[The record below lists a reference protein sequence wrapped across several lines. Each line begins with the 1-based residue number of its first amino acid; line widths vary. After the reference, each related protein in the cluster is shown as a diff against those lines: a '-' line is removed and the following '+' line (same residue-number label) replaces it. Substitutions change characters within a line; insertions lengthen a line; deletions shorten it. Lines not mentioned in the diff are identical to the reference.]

1 MSLQLQL
8 YGFYNRLARKIA
20 IGNLGGPVKRKKYMK
35 ARKMFY
41 VTVILISIIVL
52 LLLLL
57 LLQLRKTKK
66 KLTESLKAY
75 NFIQYEIT

>member
-20 IGNLGGPVKRKKYMK
+20 IANLGGPVKRKKYMK

-57 LLQLRKTKK
+57 LQLRKTKK

>member
-1 MSLQLQL
+1 
-8 YGFYNRLARKIA
+8 
-20 IGNLGGPVKRKKYMK
+20 MK

-41 VTVILISIIVL
+41 VTVILISIIV
-52 LLLLL
+52 LLL